1 MKSKLLQILFV
12 LVALVGVNVLA
23 NFFFFRIDLT
33 EEKRYSLSD
42 GTINLLENLPSDVV
56 VKVYLDGDMPA
67 GFKRLQSAVRETLEE
82 FKVHAGNK
90 LNYRFVNP
98 DDFSTE
104 KGRKEFYEEMLR
116 RGMVPTNVVDVK
128 SGKRTEKP
136 VFPWAI
142 ISVDTLET
150 KTLLLKG
157 SRLASPQEQLNQSYE
172 GVEYQ
177 LASAISEL
185 STGTRKRIGILNS
198 VSKVPAGRLSDA
210 IVSLQKKYDLFQVDL
225 AKSPNLSGLDAILMV
240 KPDVPFSEDDKFKL
254 DQFVTHGGKAV
265 FFMDALKVD
274 SVGHE
279 GTYAQPSQLG
289 LDELFFRWG
298 VRVNANIIK
307 DLELC
312 GAIPL
317 NVGMNGDKPNIQ
329 IVPWRFF
336 PLLNSFG
343 KSPIVKNLDAVY
355 AHFAGTMDTVQA
367 AGIEKTPLLLT
378 SPYTQVLNAPVLISY
393 NEARRQPNPRDYK
406 AGVKTV
412 AYLLEGKFTS
422 LYQNRILP
430 SDPRAKNFQAQSP
443 PTSIVICADGD
454 VPLNDWDTKRNV
466 PYPLGYDRFSQQTF
480 ANKDFVLNIFDYLL
494 DDNGVIA
501 SRSKEV
507 KLRPLDKIQLAEKR
521 TFWQVINLGAPLVWV
536 VLLGVLWQWWR
547 KRKYAA

>member
-1 MKSKLLQILFV
+1 MKSKLLQLLFV

-56 VKVYLDGDMPA
+56 VKVYLDGEMPA

-90 LNYRFVNP
+90 INYRFVNP

-104 KGRKEFYEEMLR
+104 KERKEFYEEMLR
-116 RGMVPTNVVDVK
+116 RGMMPTNVVDVK

-185 STGTRKRIGILNS
+185 TAGTHKRIGILNS

-274 SVGHE
+274 SVGQE

-367 AGIEKTPLLLT
+367 VGVQKIPLLMT

-412 AYLLEGKFTS
+412 AYLLEGTFTS
-422 LYQNRILP
+422 MYQNRILP

-454 VPLNDWDTKRNV
+454 IPLNDWDTKRNV

-521 TFWQVINLGAPLVWV
+521 TFWQVINLGAPLLWV
-536 VLLGVLWQWWR
+536 VLLGLVWQWWR

>member
-1 MKSKLLQILFV
+1 MKSKLLQLLFV

-56 VKVYLDGDMPA
+56 VKVYLDGEMPA

-104 KGRKEFYEEMLR
+104 KERKEFYEEMLR
-116 RGMVPTNVVDVK
+116 RGMMPTNVVDVK

-185 STGTRKRIGILNS
+185 TAGTRKRIGILNS

-274 SVGHE
+274 SVGQE

-298 VRVNANIIK
+298 VRVNANLIK

-367 AGIEKTPLLLT
+367 AGIEKTPLLMT
-378 SPYTQVLNAPVLISY
+378 SPYTQVLNAPVLVSY
-393 NEARRQPNPRDYK
+393 NEARRQPNPRDYQ

-412 AYLLEGKFTS
+412 AYLLEGTFTS
-422 LYQNRILP
+422 MYQNRILP

-454 VPLNDWDTKRNV
+454 IPLNDWDTKRNV

-480 ANKDFVLNIFDYLL
+480 ANKDLVLNIFDYLL

-521 TFWQVINLGAPLVWV
+521 MFWQVINLGAPLLCV
-536 VLLGVLWQWWR
+536 VLLGLVWQWWR

>member
-1 MKSKLLQILFV
+1 MKSKLLQLLFV

-56 VKVYLDGDMPA
+56 VKVYLDGEMPA

-90 LNYRFVNP
+90 INYRFVNP

-104 KGRKEFYEEMLR
+104 KERKEFYEEMLR
-116 RGMVPTNVVDVK
+116 RGMMPTNVVDVK

-185 STGTRKRIGILNS
+185 TAGTRKRIGILNS

-274 SVGHE
+274 SVGQE

-367 AGIEKTPLLLT
+367 VGVLKTPLLMT

-412 AYLLEGKFTS
+412 AYLLEGTFTS
-422 LYQNRILP
+422 MYQNRILP

-454 VPLNDWDTKRNV
+454 IPLNDWDTKRNV

-521 TFWQVINLGAPLVWV
+521 MFWQVINLGAPLLWV
-536 VLLGVLWQWWR
+536 VLLGLVWQWWR

>member
-1 MKSKLLQILFV
+1 MKSKLLQLLFV
-12 LVALVGVNVLA
+12 LVALVGINVLA

-42 GTINLLENLPSDVV
+42 GTISLLENLPADVV
-56 VKVYLDGDMPA
+56 VKVYLDGEMPA

-116 RGMVPTNVVDVK
+116 RGMLPTNVVDVK

-157 SRLASPQEQLNQSYE
+157 SRLASSQEQLNQSYE

-185 STGTRKRIGILNS
+185 TTGTRKRIGILNS

-274 SVGHE
+274 SVGQE

-412 AYLLEGKFTS
+412 AYLLEGTFTS

-454 VPLNDWDTKRNV
+454 IPLNDWDTKRNV

-480 ANKDFVLNIFDYLL
+480 ANKDFVLNVFDYLL

-521 TFWQVINLGAPLVWV
+521 MFWQVINLGVPLVWV
-536 VLLGVLWQWWR
+536 VLLGLVWQWWR

>member
-1 MKSKLLQILFV
+1 MKSKLLQLLFV

-56 VKVYLDGDMPA
+56 VKVYLDGEMPA

-104 KGRKEFYEEMLR
+104 KERKEFYEEMLR
-116 RGMVPTNVVDVK
+116 RGMMPTNVVDVK

-185 STGTRKRIGILNS
+185 TAGTRKRIGILNS

-274 SVGHE
+274 SVGQE

-298 VRVNANIIK
+298 VRVNANLIK

-367 AGIEKTPLLLT
+367 AGIEKTPLLMT
-378 SPYTQVLNAPVLISY
+378 SPYTQVLNAPVLVSY

-412 AYLLEGKFTS
+412 AYLLEGTFTS
-422 LYQNRILP
+422 MYQNRILP

-454 VPLNDWDTKRNV
+454 IPLNDWDTKRNV

-480 ANKDFVLNIFDYLL
+480 ANKDLVLNIFDYLL

-521 TFWQVINLGAPLVWV
+521 MFWQVINLGAPLLCV
-536 VLLGVLWQWWR
+536 VLLGLVWQWWR

>member
-343 KSPIVKNLDAVY
+343 KSPIAKNLDAVY

>member
-1 MKSKLLQILFV
+1 MKSKLLQLLFV

-56 VKVYLDGDMPA
+56 VKVYLDGEMPA

-104 KGRKEFYEEMLR
+104 KERKEFYEEMLR
-116 RGMVPTNVVDVK
+116 RGMMPTNVVDVK

-185 STGTRKRIGILNS
+185 TAGTRKRIGILNS

-274 SVGHE
+274 SVGQE

-298 VRVNANIIK
+298 VRVNANLIK

-317 NVGMNGDKPNIQ
+317 KVGMNGDKPNIQ

-367 AGIEKTPLLLT
+367 AGIEKTPLLMT
-378 SPYTQVLNAPVLISY
+378 SPYTQVLNAPVLVSY
-393 NEARRQPNPRDYK
+393 NEARRQPNPRDYQ

-412 AYLLEGKFTS
+412 AYLLEGTFTS
-422 LYQNRILP
+422 MYQNRILP

-454 VPLNDWDTKRNV
+454 IPLNDWDTKRNV

-480 ANKDFVLNIFDYLL
+480 ANKDLVLNIFDYLL

-521 TFWQVINLGAPLVWV
+521 MFWQVINLGAPLLCV
-536 VLLGVLWQWWR
+536 VLLGLVWQWWR

>member
-42 GTINLLENLPSDVV
+42 GTINLLENLPADVV
-56 VKVYLDGDMPA
+56 VKVYLDGEMPA

-412 AYLLEGKFTS
+412 AYLLEGTFTS

-430 SDPRAKNFQAQSP
+430 SDPRVKNFQAQSP

-454 VPLNDWDTKRNV
+454 IPLNDWDTKRNV

-521 TFWQVINLGAPLVWV
+521 MFWQVINLGVPLVWV
-536 VLLGVLWQWWR
+536 VLLGLVWQWWR